1 MEAVF
6 VVVGLASGAALVWA
20 LGQGARREAEA
31 SRGRESDLRRELTE
45 LSAQRA
51 GLAASLAAERRA
63 AEEKL
68 RLVEETREKLA
79 ASFQA
84 LSAEA
89 LRTNRED
96 FLQLAHAS
104 LEKFQ
109 EGAKGDLA
117 QRHKA
122 IEDLVKPV
130 QESLQKFDG
139 RVQDIEKAR
148 VGSYA
153 ALRQQVESLQ
163 TETARLT
170 NALRAP
176 ALRGRWAEIHLRR
189 AVEIAGLIEHCDFF
203 EQVTVPGED
212 GAVRPDMVIRLPAGR
227 CVLVDA
233 KAPLDAYLD

>member
-1 MEAVF
+1 MQAVF
-6 VVVGLASGAALVWA
+6 VVVGLAAGAALVWA
-20 LGQGARREAEA
+20 FAR
-31 SRGRESDLRRELTE
+31 
-45 LSAQRA
+45 AQRA
-51 GLAASLAAERRA
+51 GLTATLEAERRA

-68 RLVEETREKLA
+68 RLVEDTKEKLA
-79 ASFQA
+79 TSFQA

-96 FLQLAHAS
+96 FLQLASTS

-130 QESLQKFDG
+130 HESLQKFDG
-139 RVQDIEKAR
+139 RVQDMEKAR

-153 ALRQQVESLQ
+153 ALSQQVKSLQ

-189 AVEIAGLIEHCDFF
+189 AV
-203 EQVTVPGED
+203 
-212 GAVRPDMVIRLPAGR
+212 
-227 CVLVDA
+227 
-233 KAPLDAYLD
+233 